1 MDPAEYTLRRAT
13 VDDLVGLRI
22 LWERAHLQVFDLE
35 KRLTEFQIAVS
46 STGDLMGAIGLR
58 IDGKQGL
65 IHSEALTQPEDED
78 SFRQL
83 LWERIQIVARNH
95 GLVRLWTE
103 EPAPFWT
110 HRGFQAVDSETIKK
124 KLPAGFGDAGKPWLA
139 LQLREESVAALSL
152 EHEFEIFQA
161 AQKEGSDR
169 LMRQAQKMK
178 TVAYVLL
185 AIAILAAA
193 FFLGRIIIKD
203 PSIFT
208 GGGRP

>member
-13 VDDLVGLRI
+13 VDDLVGLKL

-35 KRLTEFQIAVS
+35 KRLTEFQIVVS
-46 STGDLMGAIGLR
+46 SAGDLMGAVGLK

-65 IHSEALTQPEDED
+65 IHSEAMTQPEDED

-83 LWERIQIVARNH
+83 LWERLQIVARNH
-95 GLVRLWTE
+95 GLVRLWTQ

-110 HRGFQAVDSETIKK
+110 HRGFQAADAETIQK
-124 KLPAGFGDAGKPWLA
+124 KLPPGLGDGAKPWLA
-139 LQLREESVAALSL
+139 VQLREESMAAISL

-161 AQKEGSDR
+161 AQKQGSDQ
-169 LMRQAQKMK
+169 LMAQAEKLK
-178 TVAYVLL
+178 KVAYILL
-185 AIAILAAA
+185 AIAIVAAA
-193 FFLGRIIIKD
+193 YFLGRILIKN

-208 GGGRP
+208 GGGGP

>member
-13 VDDLVGLRI
+13 VDDLIGLKV
-22 LWERAHLQVFDLE
+22 LWERSHLQVFDLE

-46 STGDLMGAIGLR
+46 SSGDLMGAIGLK

-83 LWERIQIVARNH
+83 LWERLQIVARNH
-95 GLVRLWTE
+95 GLVRFWTQ
-103 EPAPFWT
+103 EPAPFWA
-110 HRGFQAVDSETIKK
+110 HRGFQAADPETIKK
-124 KLPAGFGDAGKPWLA
+124 KLPAGFGDGAKPWLA
-139 LQLREESVAALSL
+139 LQLREESMAALSL

-169 LMRQAQKMK
+169 LMAQAQKLK

-185 AIAILAAA
+185 GIALIAAA
-193 FFLGRIIIKD
+193 YFFGRILIKD
-203 PSIFT
+203 PSILT
-208 GGGRP
+208 GGKP